1 MGNTL
6 KMKKRITG
14 VIAIMLTLTITGCN
28 FKLGNKNSSSSYSW
42 EDYSIDASD
51 LAVSIEADQTD
62 SIDSI
67 TLYGV
72 GDLNVTFP
80 CSTGL
85 DIDKKGETIYDWSVN
100 FENYKVSL
108 FYKYEKKKFSLKSN
122 DGIEPKD
129 MKASIILKDG
139 SESGDIQFEIKDNAI
154 CFYDV
159 SLPGKADCLKGVDKV
174 TAECNIGSSHFISED
189 LPISINGKVSSGS
202 DNEDFDS
209 LLADLEITQVAD
221 ARDNDS
227 DNDSN
232 QSSEQNNN
240 DKENNNSDEKE
251 PIEEDANE
259 TTESGDSTSETSG
272 GKEFQPGQLFS
283 PKGWNISCIYGKFQA
298 TPQTDFDKEFF
309 ESDGAATVEIKRD
322 GTYTLTC
329 LSGGDEWTCSGKV
342 TVVDKENEMDDIVV
356 YLHDAVNSSGQK
368 VKAKFVFT
376 DAEDYP
382 IFETEGFGYMGG
394 NGAPYW
400 FERVQ

>member
-1 MGNTL
+1 MGKMPGKKKWILSVVSVTL
-6 KMKKRITG
+6 SLM
-14 VIAIMLTLTITGCN
+14 VTGCSFN
-28 FKLGNKNSSSSYSW
+28 FGRNNSPAFSW
-42 EDYSIDASD
+42 EDYSIDVSD
-51 LAVSIEADQTD
+51 LAVSIEADQED
-62 SIDSI
+62 SIDCI

-72 GDLNVTFP
+72 GDLNVEFP
-80 CSTGL
+80 CSTVADLNKEG
-85 DIDKKGETIYDWSVN
+85 DTVYDWSVIIDN
-100 FENYKVSL
+100 FKVSL
-108 FYKYEKKKFSLKSN
+108 LYNYTYIGFSKKNNGS
-122 DGIEPKD
+122 IAPKD
-129 MKASIILKDG
+129 MRAAIILKDG
-139 SESGDIQFEIKDNAI
+139 SEAGDIKFEVKDNAI

-159 SLPGKADCLKGVDKV
+159 TLPGKTDCLQGVSNVK
-174 TAECNIGSSHFISED
+174 AEVNIANNHFISED
-189 LPISINGKVSSGS
+189 LPVCINGKVGKNA
-202 DNEDFDS
+202 DTEDDYDT
-209 LLADLEITQVAD
+209 LLADLGIVQVAD
-221 ARDNDS
+221 NKDSNEDSNLSGNDEDKEGS
-227 DNDSN
+227 DNSN
-232 QSSEQNNN
+232 ENNN
-240 DKENNNSDEKE
+240 DNSSS
-251 PIEEDANE
+251 
-259 TTESGDSTSETSG
+259 ESDNSSSETVS
-272 GKEFQPGQLFS
+272 GKEFEPGQLFS
-283 PKGWNISCIYGKFQA
+283 PNGWNISCIYGKFQA